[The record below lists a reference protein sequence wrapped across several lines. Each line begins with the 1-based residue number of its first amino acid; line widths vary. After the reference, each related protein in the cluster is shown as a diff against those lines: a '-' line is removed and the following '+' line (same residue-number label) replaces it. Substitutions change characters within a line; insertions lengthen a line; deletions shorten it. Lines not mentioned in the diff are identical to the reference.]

1 MKWRAI
7 VLKDLNTVKNTNIN
21 IRRCYVVTQ
30 DKKRKLPCKNRKYL
44 WFVVY
49 EIEMHLSNVKRK
61 KK

>member
-30 DKKRKLPCKNRKYL
+30 DTKQKLPCKNRKYL
-44 WFVVY
+44 CFVVY
-49 EIEMHLSNVKRK
+49 EIEMHLSNIKRK
-61 KK
+61 DK